1 MGGDDSQKLLP
12 RRGVH
17 SSPGR
22 KPPAQL
28 TKSTIS
34 LILAVGLSRGAP
46 WTLGLWPQLQPAW
59 VIFGKH
65 RWVNSG
71 ARRRAAFDHSAVAH
85 KGHPLAAKALARLA
99 NLGAKMLRVLRIA
112 AEDFRGDRRALFVA
126 QQADDDL
133 FLAFLAVAVVA
144 VGAQGVVLAFQIAAG
159 DVVEE

>member
-12 RRGVH
+12 WRGIR

-34 LILAVGLSRGAP
+34 LKLAVGLSRGAP
-46 WTLGLWPQLQPAW
+46 RPLGLWPQLQPAW

-71 ARRRAAFDHSAVAH
+71 ARRS
-85 KGHPLAAKALARLA
+85 PSSWI
-99 NLGAKMLRVLRIA
+99 LRRITYLPTYSPQV
-112 AEDFRGDRRALFVA
+112 RALPDGHQILVIGTPIS
-126 QQADDDL
+126 QANGPGKEMYVLNVDSGKYQR
-133 FLAFLAVAVVA
+133 VVQR
-144 VGAQGVVLAFQIAAG
+144 GALSSWRRRR
-159 DVVEE
+159 

>member
-71 ARRRAAFDHSAVAH
+71 ARRSAI
-85 KGHPLAAKALARLA
+85 AKDE
-99 NLGAKMLRVLRIA
+99 VDRITITEHTDRFS
-112 AEDFRGDRRALFVA
+112 AEDAIAGYESVGCDVFVTRRGHVFKEPR
-126 QQADDDL
+126 
-133 FLAFLAVAVVA
+133 
-144 VGAQGVVLAFQIAAG
+144 
-159 DVVEE
+159 

>member
-71 ARRRAAFDHSAVAH
+71 ARRRVARSQFVRSRLLRTESPATVPWTQI
-85 KGHPLAAKALARLA
+85 GHEHRRYCLPFERWGHGLSFFGPNPL
-99 NLGAKMLRVLRIA
+99 LR
-112 AEDFRGDRRALFVA
+112 
-126 QQADDDL
+126 
-133 FLAFLAVAVVA
+133 
-144 VGAQGVVLAFQIAAG
+144 
-159 DVVEE
+159 

>member
-71 ARRRAAFDHSAVAH
+71 ARRSRHDEKS
-85 KGHPLAAKALARLA
+85 RLA
-99 NLGAKMLRVLRIA
+99 T
-112 AEDFRGDRRALFVA
+112 FRRKNEGLSPCFHCWPDRLS
-126 QQADDDL
+126 
-133 FLAFLAVAVVA
+133 
-144 VGAQGVVLAFQIAAG
+144 AG
-159 DVVEE
+159 PYK

>member
-71 ARRRAAFDHSAVAH
+71 ARRSS
-85 KGHPLAAKALARLA
+85 KTPLNPTHIWIIVISNSILQLMRLA
-99 NLGAKMLRVLRIA
+99 
-112 AEDFRGDRRALFVA
+112 DA
-126 QQADDDL
+126 QPNKAP
-133 FLAFLAVAVVA
+133 
-144 VGAQGVVLAFQIAAG
+144 
-159 DVVEE
+159 E

>member
-71 ARRRAAFDHSAVAH
+71 ARRSITSALT
-85 KGHPLAAKALARLA
+85 KNDPLV
-99 NLGAKMLRVLRIA
+99 LG
-112 AEDFRGDRRALFVA
+112 
-126 QQADDDL
+126 
-133 FLAFLAVAVVA
+133 
-144 VGAQGVVLAFQIAAG
+144 
-159 DVVEE
+159 